1 MEDDL
6 NWNSTSYQNERF
18 GGDFL
23 LIIGRVKMLNSTN
36 LRRKEDDFQRLAE
49 WIDTDVIAEAIK
61 NAIEHTGVDFTFKK
75 GKDFW
80 LDFLEV
86 ELWDG
91 LKRTTEI

>member
-1 MEDDL
+1 M
-6 NWNSTSYQNERF
+6 
-18 GGDFL
+18 
-23 LIIGRVKMLNSTN
+23 MNSTN
-36 LRRKEDDFQRLAE
+36 LRRKKDDFQRLAE

-61 NAIEHTGVDFTFKK
+61 DAIEYTSVDFTFKK